1 MEYTLMGSIKKLINE
16 NLKRPMYLWNNHSNS
31 CGVIGRFSN
40 NYISCKY
47 YWGEHVLNFKLSIL
61 QLTISISLS
70 VIYYLYCIVYKKL
83 KRKADIRLITIL
95 FVTMPIL
102 AYHISSS
109 YDYRITISFALFH
122 CTFYVLFFATR
133 YIRKEILTH
142 KQ

>member
-1 MEYTLMGSIKKLINE
+1 MKTLKDVCIYGIIIPLIVC
-16 NLKRPMYLWNNHSNS
+16 LLADLA
-31 CGVIGRFSN
+31 IT
-40 NYISCKY
+40 ISCKY
-47 YWGEHVLNFKLSIL
+47 YWGEHLLGFKLSML
-61 QLTISISLS
+61 QLTLSISLS
-70 VIYYLYCIVYKKL
+70 VIYYLFCIVYKIV

-102 AYHISSS
+102 VYHISSS

-133 YIRKEILTH
+133 YIRKQILTH

>member
-1 MEYTLMGSIKKLINE
+1 MKTLKDLCVYGIIIPLIVC
-16 NLKRPMYLWNNHSNS
+16 LLADLA
-31 CGVIGRFSN
+31 IT
-40 NYISCKY
+40 ISCKY
-47 YWGEHVLNFKLSIL
+47 YWGEHLPGFKLSVL
-61 QLTISISLS
+61 QLSLSISLS
-70 VIYYLYCIVYKKL
+70 VIYYLYCIVYKIV

-102 AYHISSS
+102 VYHISSS

>member
-1 MEYTLMGSIKKLINE
+1 MKTLKDVCVYGIIIPIVVVLLADLAIT
-16 NLKRPMYLWNNHSNS
+16 
-31 CGVIGRFSN
+31 
-40 NYISCKY
+40 ISCKY
-47 YWGEHVLNFKLSIL
+47 YWGEHLLGFKLSML
-61 QLTISISLS
+61 QLTLSISLS
-70 VIYYLYCIVYKKL
+70 VIYYLFCIVYKIV

-109 YDYRITISFALFH
+109 YDYWITVSFALFH

-133 YIRKEILTH
+133 YIRKQILTH

>member
-1 MEYTLMGSIKKLINE
+1 MKTLKDVCIYGIIIPLIVC
-16 NLKRPMYLWNNHSNS
+16 LLAD
-31 CGVIGRFSN
+31 VAIT
-40 NYISCKY
+40 ISCKY
-47 YWGEHVLNFKLSIL
+47 YWGEHLLGFKLSML
-61 QLTISISLS
+61 QLTLSISLS
-70 VIYYLYCIVYKKL
+70 VIYYLFCIVYKIV

-102 AYHISSS
+102 VYHMSST

-133 YIRKEILTH
+133 YIRKQILTH

>member
-1 MEYTLMGSIKKLINE
+1 MKTLKDLCIYGIIIPIVVVLLADLAIT
-16 NLKRPMYLWNNHSNS
+16 
-31 CGVIGRFSN
+31 
-40 NYISCKY
+40 ISCKY
-47 YWGEHVLNFKLSIL
+47 YWGEHLLGFKLSML
-61 QLTISISLS
+61 QLTLSISLS
-70 VIYYLYCIVYKKL
+70 VIYYLFCIVYKIV

-102 AYHISSS
+102 LYHMSST
-109 YDYRITISFALFH
+109 YDYRITVSLALFH

>member
-1 MEYTLMGSIKKLINE
+1 MKTLKDLCIYGIIIPIVVVLLADLAIT
-16 NLKRPMYLWNNHSNS
+16 
-31 CGVIGRFSN
+31 
-40 NYISCKY
+40 ISCKY

-95 FVTMPIL
+95 FVLMPIL
-102 AYHISSS
+102 VYHISSL
-109 YDYRITISFALFH
+109 YDYRITVSFALFH

-133 YIRKEILTH
+133 YIKKQILTH

>member
-1 MEYTLMGSIKKLINE
+1 MKTLKDLCIYGIIIPIVVVLLADLAIT
-16 NLKRPMYLWNNHSNS
+16 
-31 CGVIGRFSN
+31 
-40 NYISCKY
+40 ISCKY
-47 YWGEHVLNFKLSIL
+47 YWGEHVLNFKLSIW
-61 QLTISISLS
+61 QLTLSISLS
-70 VIYYLYCIVYKKL
+70 VIYYLYCIIYKKL
-83 KRKADIRLITIL
+83 KREADKRLITIL

-102 AYHISSS
+102 VYHISSL

>member
-1 MEYTLMGSIKKLINE
+1 MKTLKDLCVYGIIIPLIVC
-16 NLKRPMYLWNNHSNS
+16 LLAD
-31 CGVIGRFSN
+31 IAIT
-40 NYISCKY
+40 ISYKY
-47 YWGEHVLNFKLSIL
+47 YWREHLPGFKLSML
-61 QLTISISLS
+61 QLTLSISLS
-70 VIYYLYCIVYKKL
+70 VIYYLFCIVYKIV

-102 AYHISSS
+102 VYHISSS

-133 YIRKEILTH
+133 YIKKQILTH